1 MRRLADAAF
10 ALVAGVFWLGAPS
23 LTLGQEFQGPELDRS
38 IDETG
43 NELPSTE
50 PLTTSPT
57 IGAPSSRPVW
67 LERPEADDL
76 QRRFPRN
83 ALRAGIAGRVVLECL
98 IRAEGDLLCV
108 VFSEDPPEQGFGE
121 AALQIAQEYRAS
133 SLLQDG
139 TPAQGARIRLPIT
152 FAVSE

>member
-10 ALVAGVFWLGAPS
+10 ALVACAFWLGAPS
-23 LTLGQEFQGPELDRS
+23 LTLGQELQGPELDRS

-43 NELPSTE
+43 NESPSQE
-50 PLTTSPT
+50 LTTSPT
-57 IGAPSSRPVW
+57 VGAPSSRPVW

-76 QRRFPRN
+76 RRRFPRN

-98 IRAEGDLLCV
+98 IRAEGALLCV

-133 SLLQDG
+133 PLLQDG